1 MRTVRFCGSLGRGGS
16 AFQAPPGPQPPTG
29 ITTPPHWDHASNTR
43 QTAKT
48 RQQTSFAGGKNPVM
62 EIFRTR
68 MHSSRM
74 RTARSLTVS
83 PSMLCIGGCT
93 WSQGVCVPGPGGC
106 TCSQGGTLYGG
117 WGGVYLVLGGVP
129 GPGGVCLVLGVCAW
143 SRGVNLVPR
152 GVYLVWGGCTWSWG
166 GVGPGTP
173 PDQVHLPK
181 IRPLLQMVRILL
193 ECILV

>member
-129 GPGGVCLVLGVCAW
+129 GPRGGVPGPGGVCLVPGGVPGPKG
-143 SRGVNLVPR
+143 GVPGPKGGVP
-152 GVYLVWGGCTWSWG
+152 GLGGCTWSWG
-166 GVGPGTP
+166 GVCCRSGG
-173 PDQVHLPK
+173 V
-181 IRPLLQMVRILL
+181 RYSSPLLT
-193 ECILV
+193 E